1 MVPLVADFVTQLG
14 RGSDDGELM
23 TYLRDKLADP
33 EVLAEE
39 FADLPATIA
48 AAESDQRETEAWMRG
63 AFKQFPMNMETFP
76 HSAHVDPR
84 AHAAL
89 ASLTV
94 AQRLGLYLPFELGK
108 MRAEARISA
117 EWQAREC
124 LRFRLYAALLTSAA
138 QQMADEVVTPADFIR
153 RCQSGAQQLGAMT
166 FEAPGRS
173 EE

>member
-1 MVPLVADFVTQLG
+1 
-14 RGSDDGELM
+14 
-23 TYLRDKLADP
+23 
-33 EVLAEE
+33 
-39 FADLPATIA
+39 
-48 AAESDQRETEAWMRG
+48 
-63 AFKQFPMNMETFP
+63 MNMETFP

-124 LRFRLYAALLTSAA
+124 LRFRLYAALLTTAA
-138 QQMADEVVTPADFIR
+138 REMADDALTPTAYIG
-153 RCQSGAQQLGAMT
+153 RCQSTAKELQTLM
-166 FEAPGRS
+166 FEVPAPPA
-173 EE
+173 E